1 MAFFSRQISS
11 NKWGIY
17 SDLGLLAT
25 VSCKNVCET
34 VMANLENGRR
44 DVPTNS
50 ELKSLYQVPKSSD
63 KLSEGKAID
72 QPAIQSGRYRSAVSK
87 RKKKKVNIQKTGNT
101 ASEQMLNK
109 QSASK
114 NNDRKVVRNVSQE
127 VA

>member
-1 MAFFSRQISS
+1 
-11 NKWGIY
+11 
-17 SDLGLLAT
+17 
-25 VSCKNVCET
+25 
-34 VMANLENGRR
+34 MANLENGRR

-63 KLSEGKAID
+63 KLSGGKAID
-72 QPAIQSGRYRSAVSK
+72 QPSIQSGRYRSAVSK

>member
-1 MAFFSRQISS
+1 
-11 NKWGIY
+11 
-17 SDLGLLAT
+17 
-25 VSCKNVCET
+25 
-34 VMANLENGRR
+34 MANLENGRR